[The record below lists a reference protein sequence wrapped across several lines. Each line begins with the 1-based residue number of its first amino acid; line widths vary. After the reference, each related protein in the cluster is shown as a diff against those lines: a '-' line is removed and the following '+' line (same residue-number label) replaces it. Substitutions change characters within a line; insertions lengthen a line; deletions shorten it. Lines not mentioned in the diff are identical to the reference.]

1 MLTQEIRNKVQR
13 LWNMFWSRGIT
24 NPITAIEQ
32 ISYLLFIRRL
42 EEVDEYDNVTNVKK
56 KSIFKGHEMCLWSR
70 FSTLPPSDMLE
81 CYQNEVFPFIK
92 TLNGEDEPFAQYM
105 SDAVNEISQ
114 PNLIMLI

>member
-56 KSIFKGHEMCLWSR
+56 KSIFKG
-70 FSTLPPSDMLE
+70 
-81 CYQNEVFPFIK
+81 Q
-92 TLNGEDEPFAQYM
+92 
-105 SDAVNEISQ
+105 
-114 PNLIMLI
+114 

>member
-56 KSIFKGHEMCLWSR
+56 KAYLKVTICAYGVGSQRCL
-70 FSTLPPSDMLE
+70 L
-81 CYQNEVFPFIK
+81 
-92 TLNGEDEPFAQYM
+92 
-105 SDAVNEISQ
+105 
-114 PNLIMLI
+114 LICWNVTKMRYFHL

>member
-56 KSIFKGHEMCLWSR
+56 KAYLKVTKCAYGVGSQRCL
-70 FSTLPPSDMLE
+70 L
-81 CYQNEVFPFIK
+81 
-92 TLNGEDEPFAQYM
+92 
-105 SDAVNEISQ
+105 
-114 PNLIMLI
+114 LICWNVTKMRCFHL

>member
-1 MLTQEIRNKVQR
+1 MLTQEIKSKVQR

-56 KSIFKGHEMCLWSR
+56 KSIFKGHEMC
-70 FSTLPPSDMLE
+70 
-81 CYQNEVFPFIK
+81 
-92 TLNGEDEPFAQYM
+92 
-105 SDAVNEISQ
+105 
-114 PNLIMLI
+114 

>member
-56 KSIFKGHEMCLWSR
+56 KKHI
-70 FSTLPPSDMLE
+70 
-81 CYQNEVFPFIK
+81 
-92 TLNGEDEPFAQYM
+92 
-105 SDAVNEISQ
+105 
-114 PNLIMLI
+114 

>member
-56 KSIFKGHEMCLWSR
+56 KSIFN
-70 FSTLPPSDMLE
+70 ML
-81 CYQNEVFPFIK
+81 
-92 TLNGEDEPFAQYM
+92 T
-105 SDAVNEISQ
+105 
-114 PNLIMLI
+114 

>member
-1 MLTQEIRNKVQR
+1 MLTQEIKSKVQR

-56 KSIFKGHEMCLWSR
+56 KKHI
-70 FSTLPPSDMLE
+70 
-81 CYQNEVFPFIK
+81 
-92 TLNGEDEPFAQYM
+92 
-105 SDAVNEISQ
+105 
-114 PNLIMLI
+114 

>member
-56 KSIFKGHEMCLWSR
+56 KSIFKGNEM
-70 FSTLPPSDMLE
+70 
-81 CYQNEVFPFIK
+81 
-92 TLNGEDEPFAQYM
+92 
-105 SDAVNEISQ
+105 
-114 PNLIMLI
+114 